1 MICVNKSNLF
11 TNTAFPVEEVLAL
24 CKEKHSEKTYLH
36 CIRVAEYA
44 ISNPCCIN
52 SVDKD
57 IICKIALCHDLLE
70 DTDATIEEI
79 SDATGLKVP
88 FLTECLLLLTKTG
101 KEDYLSYIERLKAS
115 SNRYAYIVK
124 IADMKDHLNQKE
136 TLTDKLRQ
144 KYWEALPILL

>member
-1 MICVNKSNLF
+1 MNESNLF

-88 FLTECLLLLTKTG
+88 FLT
-101 KEDYLSYIERLKAS
+101 DR
-115 SNRYAYIVK
+115 
-124 IADMKDHLNQKE
+124 
-136 TLTDKLRQ
+136 
-144 KYWEALPILL
+144 

>member
-1 MICVNKSNLF
+1 MISVNESKLF
-11 TNTAFPVEEVLAL
+11 TDTSFPVEEVLAL
-24 CKEKHSEKTYLH
+24 CKAKHSEKTYLH

-44 ISNPCCIN
+44 ISNPCCTN

-57 IICKIALCHDLLE
+57 IICKVALCHDLLE
-70 DTDATIEEI
+70 DTDVTIEEI
-79 SDATGLKVP
+79 SNATGLKVP
-88 FLTECLLLLTKTG
+88 FLTEYLLLLTKAE

-115 SNRYAYIVK
+115 SNRVAYIVK

-136 TLTDKLRQ
+136 TLTDKLKQ

>member
-1 MICVNKSNLF
+1 MIGVNESKLF
-11 TNTAFPVEEVLAL
+11 TDTAFPVEEVLAL
-24 CKEKHSEKTYLH
+24 CKAKHSEKTYLH

-44 ISNPCCIN
+44 ISNPCCTN

-57 IICKIALCHDLLE
+57 IICKVALCHDLLE
-70 DTDATIEEI
+70 DTDVTIEEI

-88 FLTECLLLLTKTG
+88 FLTECLLLLTKTE

-115 SNRYAYIVK
+115 SNRVAYIVK

-136 TLTDKLRQ
+136 TLTDKLKQ